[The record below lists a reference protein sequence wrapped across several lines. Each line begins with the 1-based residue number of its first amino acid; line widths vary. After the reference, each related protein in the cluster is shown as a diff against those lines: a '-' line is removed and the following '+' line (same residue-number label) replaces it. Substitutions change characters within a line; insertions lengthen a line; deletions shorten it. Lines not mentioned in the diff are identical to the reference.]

1 MKIIVNIRWLMS
13 VVLVRLVKVLVV
25 GVDPGAALDVLPVPL
40 KVLVLL
46 GSELVDLKMAISL
59 GGRLSDPHFQST
71 NRWFPDCVS
80 TASCLPYP
88 ITLP

>member
-1 MKIIVNIRWLMS
+1 MNISKS

-46 GSELVDLKMAISL
+46 GAELVDLKMAIRL
-59 GGRLSDPHFQST
+59 DGGLSDPNF
-71 NRWFPDCVS
+71 
-80 TASCLPYP
+80 
-88 ITLP
+88 

>member
-1 MKIIVNIRWLMS
+1 MS

-46 GSELVDLKMAISL
+46 GAELVDLKMVIISL
-59 GGRLSDPHFQST
+59 GGRLSDPNF
-71 NRWFPDCVS
+71 
-80 TASCLPYP
+80 
-88 ITLP
+88 